1 MNGHKQKKR
10 RGGPQI
16 LAFWSEEHSLTALLI
31 LLIVEVFIVVPA
43 TRAGHALVMIGLIV
57 FSFLLLAGL
66 LAMARHR
73 IFQVVSGVFVI
84 CSIAVRMA
92 RSVFGVPG
100 LLPWDALLSMLS
112 VVGMII
118 VVLWQ
123 VYREGPVTGHR
134 VRGAVAAYLLI
145 AILFAYSYTFIAYLV
160 PGAFHLPAWAEAG
173 SGRGETF
180 FYFSMVALT
189 TTGFG
194 DITAIHPLAR
204 SLVTLENFIGQLY
217 PAILIARLVTLEIE
231 TRRLGKGQTHHDKE
245 RE

>member
-1 MNGHKQKKR
+1 MTR
-10 RGGPQI
+10 R
-16 LAFWSEEHSLTALLI
+16 LLHFWSEEHSLTALLI

-43 TRAGHALVMIGLIV
+43 TTAGHALALVGIIV
-57 FSFLLLAGL
+57 FSFLLLVGL

-84 CSIAVRMA
+84 CAISVRLA

-112 VVGMII
+112 VVGMVI

-160 PGAFHLPAWAEAG
+160 PGAFQLPAGAEAG
-173 SGRGETF
+173 SERGETF

-194 DITAIHPLAR
+194 DITAIHPFAR
-204 SLVTLENFIGQLY
+204 SLVTLEGFIGQLY
-217 PAILIARLVTLEIE
+217 PAILIARLVTLEME
-231 TRRLGKGQTHHDKE
+231 ARKSRKG
-245 RE
+245 

>member
-1 MNGHKQKKR
+1 MKKR
-10 RGGPQI
+10 
-16 LAFWSEEHSLTALLI
+16 LTHFWNEEHSLTALLI
-31 LLIVEVFIVVPA
+31 LLMVEVFIIVPS
-43 TRAGHALVMIGLIV
+43 TRAGHALGLIGIVV

-84 CSIAVRMA
+84 SAIAVRLA
-92 RSVFGVPG
+92 RSAFGVSG
-100 LLPWDALLSMLS
+100 LLPWDALLSILS
-112 VVGMII
+112 VIGMVI

-134 VRGAVAAYLLI
+134 VRGAIAAYLLI
-145 AILFAYSYTFIAYLV
+145 AILFAYSYTLFYYLV
-160 PGAFHLPAWAEAG
+160 PGAFQLPAWVEAG
-173 SGRGETF
+173 AERGETF

-204 SLVTLENFIGQLY
+204 SLVMLEGFIGQLY

-231 TRRLGKGQTHHDKE
+231 TRRSGKG
-245 RE
+245 